1 MLGFI
6 FTGLIDI
13 SGLTLTFAAMPFI
26 SASTKVMLRECP
38 RLPFNAALTYM
49 VFGKTEKTRRPHL
62 RSLGIVFVGLFI
74 VGYSSV
80 MTKEEN

>member
-6 FTGLIDI
+6 LTGLIDI
-13 SGLTLTFAAMPFI
+13 SGLTFTFAAMPYI

-38 RLPFNAALTYM
+38 RLPFNAALTYI
-49 VFGKTEKTRRPHL
+49 VFGQTEKSRRPHFW
-62 RSLGIVFVGLFI
+62 SLCVVFVGLFI

-80 MTKEEN
+80 MTKDEN